1 MIESE
6 MHLISPGNAKLNK
19 YPILPPF
26 TDFGKYARNKIGTL
40 IISANT
46 EFVRNGCQIQ
56 FKTKTLSAARK
67 WKLVTPD
74 PATHRY
80 V

>member
-6 MHLISPGNAKLNK
+6 MHLISPDNAKRKN
-19 YPILPPF
+19 YPMLPPF
-26 TDFGKYARNKIGTL
+26 TDFGKYARNKIGIL
-40 IISANT
+40 IVSAHT
-46 EFVRNGCQIQ
+46 EYVRNGSQIH
-56 FKTKTLSAARK
+56 FKTETLSATRK
-67 WKLVTPD
+67 WILETLD